1 MKIKRLISLL
11 LTLMLLA
18 GTAPALA
25 SDAGSR
31 QDPLLS
37 HSFVDSWSSAVL
49 SHAEATAH
57 SAAQAALDKALQTH
71 DAALHSTAAK
81 SRICTL
87 NAGSTVALKT
97 GDCFTVLSGSAG
109 VTISAGVLVD
119 TTDGKKAASGALH
132 TAHRYIACENLR
144 ATITCEQTVSLLVS
158 ASASV
163 TRFVDVPAG
172 AWYADAVEDVAA
184 NGLMDGVGGRCFAP
198 NDALTRAMF
207 VTVLGRL
214 VQINEADYTSVSF
227 TDVTP
232 GSWYAPYVE
241 WAAQQNIVNG
251 MSSGRFEPNTPI
263 TREQMATIIARYVQS
278 TGKALPTITDPVT
291 LRDMNAVSD
300 WARDGVELMR
310 TTGIIAGDERG
321 YFNPRGLATRA
332 QAATVFMRLRERACA
347 RKHNHKTIGSAEPA
361 APPICTKEFSH
372 GAHRYRP
379 RVSPG
384 ERPPHVRSTGSQARL
399 RRFLR
404 HRRPNARP
412 LPVHRQPR
420 PAQLHRR
427 GHGRAAVPRLAG
439 RAACG
444 TAGAVRRRG
453 AAGAGG

>member
-25 SDAGSR
+25 ADAGSR

-87 NAGSTVALKT
+87 NAG
-97 GDCFTVLSGSAG
+97 

-119 TTDGKKAASGALH
+119 TTDGKKAVSGALH

-172 AWYADAVEDVAA
+172 AWYADAVEYVAA

-251 MSSGRFEPNTPI
+251 MDSGRFEPNTPI

-332 QAATVFMRLRERACA
+332 QAATVFMRLREA
-347 RKHNHKTIGSAEPA
+347 SL
-361 APPICTKEFSH
+361 
-372 GAHRYRP
+372 
-379 RVSPG
+379 
-384 ERPPHVRSTGSQARL
+384 RSQTQS
-399 RRFLR
+399 
-404 HRRPNARP
+404 
-412 LPVHRQPR
+412 
-420 PAQLHRR
+420 
-427 GHGRAAVPRLAG
+427 
-439 RAACG
+439 
-444 TAGAVRRRG
+444 
-453 AAGAGG
+453 

>member
-25 SDAGSR
+25 ADAGSR

-172 AWYADAVEDVAA
+172 AWYADAVEYVAA
-184 NGLMDGVGGRCFAP
+184 NGLMGGVGGRCFAP

-207 VTVLGRL
+207 R
-214 VQINEADYTSVSF
+214 
-227 TDVTP
+227 
-232 GSWYAPYVE
+232 
-241 WAAQQNIVNG
+241 
-251 MSSGRFEPNTPI
+251 
-263 TREQMATIIARYVQS
+263 S
-278 TGKALPTITDPVT
+278 TK
-291 LRDMNAVSD
+291 
-300 WARDGVELMR
+300 R
-310 TTGIIAGDERG
+310 TTRAFPSPMSRPGAGTRRMSNG
-321 YFNPRGLATRA
+321 PRSKTSS
-332 QAATVFMRLRERACA
+332 TVW
-347 RKHNHKTIGSAEPA
+347 
-361 APPICTKEFSH
+361 
-372 GAHRYRP
+372 
-379 RVSPG
+379 
-384 ERPPHVRSTGSQARL
+384 
-399 RRFLR
+399 
-404 HRRPNARP
+404 
-412 LPVHRQPR
+412 
-420 PAQLHRR
+420 
-427 GHGRAAVPRLAG
+427 
-439 RAACG
+439 
-444 TAGAVRRRG
+444 TAGALNRTRRSRANRWRPSSRAMCRAPEKHFPRSPTLSRCG
-453 AAGAGG
+453 I

>member
-25 SDAGSR
+25 ADAGSR

-172 AWYADAVEDVAA
+172 AWYADAVEYVAA
-184 NGLMDGVGGRCFAP
+184 NGLMDCVGGRYFAP

-251 MSSGRFEPNTPI
+251 MDSGRFEPNTPI

-332 QAATVFMRLRERACA
+332 QAATVFMRLREA
-347 RKHNHKTIGSAEPA
+347 SL
-361 APPICTKEFSH
+361 
-372 GAHRYRP
+372 
-379 RVSPG
+379 
-384 ERPPHVRSTGSQARL
+384 RSQTQS
-399 RRFLR
+399 
-404 HRRPNARP
+404 
-412 LPVHRQPR
+412 
-420 PAQLHRR
+420 
-427 GHGRAAVPRLAG
+427 
-439 RAACG
+439 
-444 TAGAVRRRG
+444 
-453 AAGAGG
+453 

>member
-25 SDAGSR
+25 ADAGSR

-163 TRFVDVPAG
+163 THFVDVPPVHG
-172 AWYADAVEDVAA
+172 T
-184 NGLMDGVGGRCFAP
+184 LMP
-198 NDALTRAMF
+198 
-207 VTVLGRL
+207 
-214 VQINEADYTSVSF
+214 
-227 TDVTP
+227 
-232 GSWYAPYVE
+232 W
-241 WAAQQNIVNG
+241 
-251 MSSGRFEPNTPI
+251 NTL
-263 TREQMATIIARYVQS
+263 
-278 TGKALPTITDPVT
+278 LPT
-291 LRDMNAVSD
+291 VSWTASAAD
-300 WARDGVELMR
+300 VSRRM
-310 TTGIIAGDERG
+310 
-321 YFNPRGLATRA
+321 TRS
-332 QAATVFMRLRERACA
+332 RAPC
-347 RKHNHKTIGSAEPA
+347 S
-361 APPICTKEFSH
+361 
-372 GAHRYRP
+372 
-379 RVSPG
+379 
-384 ERPPHVRSTGSQARL
+384 
-399 RRFLR
+399 
-404 HRRPNARP
+404 
-412 LPVHRQPR
+412 
-420 PAQLHRR
+420 
-427 GHGRAAVPRLAG
+427 
-439 RAACG
+439 
-444 TAGAVRRRG
+444 
-453 AAGAGG
+453 

>member
-25 SDAGSR
+25 ADAGSR

-172 AWYADAVEDVAA
+172 AWYADAVEYVAA
-184 NGLMDGVGGRCFAP
+184 NGLMDGVGERRFAP

-214 VQINEADYTSVSF
+214 VQINETDYTSVSF

-291 LRDMNAVSD
+291 LQDMNAVSD

-310 TTGIIAGDERG
+310 TTGIIAGDGRG

-332 QAATVFMRLRERACA
+332 QAATVFMRLREA
-347 RKHNHKTIGSAEPA
+347 SL
-361 APPICTKEFSH
+361 
-372 GAHRYRP
+372 
-379 RVSPG
+379 
-384 ERPPHVRSTGSQARL
+384 RSQTQS
-399 RRFLR
+399 
-404 HRRPNARP
+404 
-412 LPVHRQPR
+412 
-420 PAQLHRR
+420 
-427 GHGRAAVPRLAG
+427 
-439 RAACG
+439 
-444 TAGAVRRRG
+444 
-453 AAGAGG
+453 

>member
-25 SDAGSR
+25 ADAGSR

-172 AWYADAVEDVAA
+172 AWYADAVEY
-184 NGLMDGVGGRCFAP
+184 LS
-198 NDALTRAMF
+198 L
-207 VTVLGRL
+207 
-214 VQINEADYTSVSF
+214 IH
-227 TDVTP
+227 
-232 GSWYAPYVE
+232 
-241 WAAQQNIVNG
+241 I
-251 MSSGRFEPNTPI
+251 
-263 TREQMATIIARYVQS
+263 
-278 TGKALPTITDPVT
+278 
-291 LRDMNAVSD
+291 
-300 WARDGVELMR
+300 
-310 TTGIIAGDERG
+310 
-321 YFNPRGLATRA
+321 
-332 QAATVFMRLRERACA
+332 
-347 RKHNHKTIGSAEPA
+347 
-361 APPICTKEFSH
+361 
-372 GAHRYRP
+372 
-379 RVSPG
+379 
-384 ERPPHVRSTGSQARL
+384 
-399 RRFLR
+399 
-404 HRRPNARP
+404 
-412 LPVHRQPR
+412 
-420 PAQLHRR
+420 
-427 GHGRAAVPRLAG
+427 
-439 RAACG
+439 
-444 TAGAVRRRG
+444 
-453 AAGAGG
+453 

>member
-25 SDAGSR
+25 ADAGSR

-172 AWYADAVEDVAA
+172 AWYADAVEYVAA
-184 NGLMDGVGGRCFAP
+184 NGLMDGVGERRFAP

-251 MSSGRFEPNTPI
+251 MDSGRFEPNTPI
-263 TREQMATIIARYVQS
+263 TREQMAT
-278 TGKALPTITDPVT
+278 
-291 LRDMNAVSD
+291 
-300 WARDGVELMR
+300 
-310 TTGIIAGDERG
+310 
-321 YFNPRGLATRA
+321 ATRRSRTCA
-332 QAATVFMRLRERACA
+332 KRSSRASWLLPWSSATRVTSTHADLPRAHRPPRFSCGCGKRACA

-372 GAHRYRP
+372 
-379 RVSPG
+379 V
-384 ERPPHVRSTGSQARL
+384 
-399 RRFLR
+399 
-404 HRRPNARP
+404 
-412 LPVHRQPR
+412 
-420 PAQLHRR
+420 
-427 GHGRAAVPRLAG
+427 
-439 RAACG
+439 
-444 TAGAVRRRG
+444 
-453 AAGAGG
+453 